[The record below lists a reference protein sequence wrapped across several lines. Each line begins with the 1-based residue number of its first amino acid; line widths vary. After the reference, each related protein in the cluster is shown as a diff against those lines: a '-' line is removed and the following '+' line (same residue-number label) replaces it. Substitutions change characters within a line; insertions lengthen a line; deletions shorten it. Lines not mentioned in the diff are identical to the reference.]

1 MSRWFNISGPCQEDI
16 HYMLSPIKRLP
27 DLEDL
32 IQQRISQFSQITLT
46 VTSVIIH
53 YHLSFILDISN

>member
-1 MSRWFNISGPCQEDI
+1 MSRWFNIADPCQEDI